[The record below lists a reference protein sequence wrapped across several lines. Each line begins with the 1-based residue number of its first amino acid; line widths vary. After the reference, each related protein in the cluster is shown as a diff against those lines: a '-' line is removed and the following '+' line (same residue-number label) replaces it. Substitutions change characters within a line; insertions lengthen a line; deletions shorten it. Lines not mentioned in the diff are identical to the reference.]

1 MILSFPGRGR
11 TVRPS
16 SFDPTLRV
24 LTGVLLYLLL
34 TATARAHGVAEGD
47 KGYIQE
53 ISGAHLLP
61 FAYLGAKHMVTG
73 YDHLLFLA
81 GVIFFLYKLKDIA
94 LYVSLFAIG
103 HSVTML
109 YGVYAGVNVNAYL
122 IDAIIGLSVVYKA
135 LDNLGAYQRWFGVQP
150 NTKIATLVF
159 GFFHGFGL
167 AAKIQEYEMA
177 REGLLPN
184 LLAFNV
190 GVEIGQLLALGIIL
204 IAMGYWRRTAAFLK
218 HAYTANVAMMT
229 AGFVLIGYQ
238 LTGLSLSLILCS
250 PYPFTTLIFPPVPN
264 CRAPESCCAPPPLPC

>member
-1 MILSFPGRGR
+1 MTFLFPGRGR
-11 TVRPS
+11 SARPFRS
-16 SFDPTLRV
+16 GRNLYAFLAAMIA
-24 LTGVLLYLLL
+24 LLFGV
-34 TATARAHGVAEGD
+34 AAHAHGVAEGD

-53 ISGAHLLP
+53 ISGTHLLP

-103 HSVTML
+103 HSITML
-109 YGVYAGVNVNAYL
+109 YGVYNGVNVNAYL
-122 IDAIIGLSVVYKA
+122 VDAIIGLSVVYKA

-150 NTKIATLVF
+150 DTRIATLVF
-159 GFFHGFGL
+159 GLFHGFGL

-177 REGLLPN
+177 RDGLLPN

-204 IAMGYWRRTAAFLK
+204 IAMGYWRRTTAFLR
-218 HAYTANVAMMT
+218 HAYTANVAMMS
-229 AGFVLIGYQ
+229 AGFVLIGYH
-238 LTGLSLSLILCS
+238 LTGLSLS
-250 PYPFTTLIFPPVPN
+250 
-264 CRAPESCCAPPPLPC
+264 